1 MEKWYF
7 CGMKSFF
14 VTLFV
19 AFFAAIL
26 ALLLTAC
33 RGDDRSGE
41 QPFAPTVVTAP
52 VSVEGGTV
60 TMRGVVTASPNSS
73 LIRCGFYYG
82 NDTIDCDTLLPEAAY
97 DFTAVFRNLAA
108 GDYYTFAF
116 AVNGIGV
123 SYGDTVRFTIP

>member
-19 AFFAAIL
+19 ALFATIL

-82 NDTIDCDTLLPEAAY
+82 NDTIDCDTLLPEAADADVADELAEKRLHRVRY
-97 DFTAVFRNLAA
+97 ERRNTLP
-108 GDYYTFAF
+108 GGEPD
-116 AVNGIGV
+116 VV
-123 SYGDTVRFTIP
+123 